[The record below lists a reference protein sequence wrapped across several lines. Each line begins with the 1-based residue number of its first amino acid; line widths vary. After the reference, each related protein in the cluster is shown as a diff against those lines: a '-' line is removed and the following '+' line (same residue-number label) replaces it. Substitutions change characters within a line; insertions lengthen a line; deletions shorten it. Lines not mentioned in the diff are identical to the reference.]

1 MIFSEQLWQ
10 QNQDIYQQTLN
21 HPFNQQLADGTLS
34 IDIFKRY
41 LAQDAH
47 YLVTYAKA
55 LAIASTKA
63 PDTEG
68 MLECLK
74 QAEVAVIFER
84 SLHQQFI
91 QQDQDNEITTA
102 CHHYCSFITATA
114 WAESYPIILATL
126 LPCFLTYEALGRAFK
141 IADHHPYKAWIDTY
155 TDPKFLKAVHS
166 MKTALDQITTDAHT
180 QKKMQ
185 QNFRWAI
192 QLELKFWDSA
202 YKNAR

>member
-1 MIFSEQLWQ
+1 MNFSEKLWQ
-10 QNQDIYQQTLN
+10 QNQDIYQKILN
-21 HPFNQQLADGTLS
+21 HPFNQQLADGTLP
-34 IDIFKRY
+34 IEIFKRY
-41 LAQDAH
+41 LAQDSH
-47 YLVTYAKA
+47 YLVAYAKA

-63 PDTEG
+63 PNIEG

-74 QAEVAVIFER
+74 QAEIAVVFER

-91 QQDQDNEITTA
+91 QQDNKITTA

-114 WAESYPIILATL
+114 WAENYPIILATL
-126 LPCFLTYEALGRAFK
+126 LPCFLTYEALGQAFK
-141 IADHHPYKAWIDTY
+141 IADQHPYKAWIETY
-155 TDPKFLKAVHS
+155 TDPEFLKAVHS
-166 MKTALDQITTDAHT
+166 MERALNQTITDVST
-180 QKKMQ
+180 QEKMQ